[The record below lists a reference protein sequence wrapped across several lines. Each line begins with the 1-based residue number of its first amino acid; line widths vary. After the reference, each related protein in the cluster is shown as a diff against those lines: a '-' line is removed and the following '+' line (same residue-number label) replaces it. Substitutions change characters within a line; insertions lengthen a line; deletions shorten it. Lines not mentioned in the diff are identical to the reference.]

1 MNMWN
6 RRMKT
11 AQLFVLFLLVFLKLE
26 AADELQWLRAKETR
40 IVNEHDETVI
50 LRGINLGGWLV
61 EEMWMMPF
69 DTDPPKDGQVD
80 AQSAKIQD
88 HVSLW
93 NKVEERFGHEKMS
106 AIRKHLRKC
115 WLQASDFDRIKECG
129 FNCVRLPF
137 LYDIDDESE
146 GLFYWLD
153 WAIDEAK
160 KRGIYVIL
168 DMHGA
173 PGRQSKEEHTGQVDH
188 NRFFHEEEDQK
199 KAEELWKKIAL
210 RYKDSKT
217 VAGFDLLNEP
227 MGAPSMDVLYDV
239 YHRLYK
245 AIREVNSRHIIY
257 VEDGYMGID
266 HMPAERYAEMDN
278 IVLSGHVYKA
288 TATNADEHIE
298 RLKEIVEQVSQ
309 FQKRCKIPFYLGEFN
324 ILPFGTVETVKKYIE
339 ILESHHMS
347 WSPWTYKVATNW
359 LKGSLWAIHT
369 PKKDREPINAFHD
382 SEKKM
387 LRKITELKTE
397 NFVCNQDLV
406 QAFKTTRVLPALR
419 KVS

>member
-1 MNMWN
+1 
-6 RRMKT
+6 MKI
-11 AQLFVLFLLVFLKLE
+11 ARLLLLFVVVFMKLE
-26 AADELQWLRAKETR
+26 AAEKLEWLKAKETR

-69 DTDPPKDGQVD
+69 DKDPPQDSQG
-80 AQSAKIQD
+80 AAIQD

-93 NKVEERFGHEKMS
+93 NQIEERFGHEKMCVM
-106 AIRKHLRKC
+106 RNHLRKS
-115 WLQASDFDRIKECG
+115 WIQASDFDRIKEYG

-137 LYDIDDESE
+137 LYDLEYESE

-153 WAIDEAK
+153 WAIEQAK
-160 KRGIYVIL
+160 KRALYVIL

-173 PGRQSKEEHTGQVDH
+173 PGRQSKEQHTGQVDH
-188 NRFFHEEEDQK
+188 NRFFVEEEDQK

-227 MGAPSMDVLYDV
+227 IGAPSMEALYHV

-245 AIREVNSRHIIY
+245 AIREVNSRHIIF
-257 VEDGYMGID
+257 VEDGFMGID
-266 HMPAERYAEMDN
+266 HMPAERYAEMHN
-278 IVLSGHVYKA
+278 IALSCHVYKA
-288 TATNADEHIE
+288 DATSAEDHIT
-298 RLKEIVEQVSQ
+298 RLNEIVDLVSH

-324 ILPFGTVETVKKYIE
+324 VLPFGTVETVKKYVE
-339 ILESHHMS
+339 TLEAHNMS

-369 PKKDREPINAFHD
+369 PKKDRTPINAFED
-382 SEKKM
+382 SEKDIMHKM
-387 LRKITELKTE
+387 SQLQTD
-397 NFVCNQDLV
+397 NFSCNQELID
-406 QAFKTTRVLPALR
+406 AFKR
-419 KVS
+419 